1 MINQLKLL
9 VMKTL
14 LQILILNLTCI
25 GAVAQNGFNQYT
37 VVGSAPISCKETA
50 LMVDN
55 IGTKWI
61 GYSSSFSV
69 ANVGLLK
76 HDGISYSFFN
86 STSAIPFYS
95 YSVTAIAQDGSGNLW
110 IGSELGLT
118 KFNGSSF
125 TIYNTTNGLPSNLIK
140 CVEII
145 GGLIYVGTNN
155 GISRFDGVSFTNY
168 NVANGKL
175 PNDTINCIKKESSSI
190 LWLGGINRLT
200 QFNYSVGSITSSYST
215 HIISPS
221 TGSINCVYI
230 DATANKW
237 LGTSLV
243 GVLKYNG
250 ISFTNV
256 KLLYEIIG
264 SSIPNNILDIC
275 TGVNNG
281 VSFKTNN
288 INMFGTTLPIGIIEL
303 ADNKKVFQYY
313 NSNIFNR
320 IGDYFEN
327 QSGSIV
333 YTNTGQGI
341 PNCYGIFNKTL
352 HFTYDAVIPSS
363 NTCVTSNN
371 YKFLEI
377 NNVKAGIANRGDMHW
392 DIGGN
397 QTAAYEVPKGSGL
410 HADFCDGLWIGG
422 YDAGG
427 QLHQSTQTYRQ
438 SGSEFWPGP
447 LDTTS
452 GFADVFS
459 SNTYDKIWKVT
470 YTDINDFI
478 IAFNNGNLASG
489 AFVPTN
495 DILTWPAHGTGNNA
509 RQLAPFVDG
518 NGDGIYNP
526 YDGDY
531 PKIKGDQALY
541 FIFNNNFPSHGP
553 TTCNKMGL
561 EIQAMAYAYGCPA
574 TLLGKPELGLT
585 TFYDYKII
593 NRSYKNYHDM
603 YIGLF
608 SDVDLGYYKDDFIG
622 CNVTGNYGFAYNG
635 DTLDESVGESS
646 GYMNNIPA
654 SAHAI
659 LKGPKA
665 NLFDGIDNDNDGIID
680 EPNEECKLN
689 KFVFFNNNFPGVTNI
704 TTDPSNCYD
713 AYDYLRGIWKDGTPF
728 TCGGYAYGGTIPTN
742 WAYPGDPTLPG
753 VSTDPANLC
762 GYWKEMALAGDRR
775 FIISS
780 GPFNLNSGQM
790 QEIEYAVVTSFDS
803 SIINNNLIAVTK
815 LKSDVL
821 KINNFYN
828 LLTKPSC
835 LYPIIIGINELL
847 KQDDFYVFP
856 NPTAE
861 TLSIKV
867 NIEGLTKVNYEI
879 FDVLGKSIVKNENH
893 DLSNFN
899 LNVSDFK
906 SGIYFLR
913 LQVNNSFVV
922 KKFVKN

>member
-1 MINQLKLL
+1 
-9 VMKTL
+9 MKTL
-14 LQILILNLTCI
+14 LQILILNLTCF
-25 GAVAQNGFNQYT
+25 GAVAQNGFDQYI
-37 VVGSAPISCKETA
+37 VAGSAPPICKETA

-55 IGTKWI
+55 IGVKWI
-61 GYSSSFSV
+61 GYTSNSSV

-76 HDGISYSFFN
+76 HNGISYSFYNSASAVPFN
-86 STSAIPFYS
+86 S
-95 YSVTAIAQDGSGNLW
+95 YSVTAISQDALGNIW

-125 TIYNTTNGLPSNLIK
+125 TTYNTTNGLPSNFIK
-140 CVEII
+140 CVEIV

-155 GISRFDGVSFTNY
+155 GLSRFDGISFTNY

-175 PNDTINCIKKESSSI
+175 SNDTINCIKTESSTI
-190 LWLGGINRLT
+190 LWLGGVNRLT
-200 QFNYSVGSITSSYST
+200 KFNYT
-215 HIISPS
+215 
-221 TGSINCVYI
+221 TGSIISSFTTTVIALSTGAINCIYI
-230 DATANKW
+230 DASNNKW
-237 LGTSLV
+237 LGTSTV
-243 GVLKYNG
+243 GVLKYNN
-250 ISFTNV
+250 ILFTNANS
-256 KLLYEIIG
+256 LYEIYG
-264 SSIPNNILDIC
+264 SIIPNKVLDIC

-281 VSFKTNN
+281 VAFKTNEN
-288 INMFGTTLPIGIIEL
+288 TMFGATLPIGIIEL

-313 NSNIFNR
+313 TSNPYIR

-333 YTNTGQGI
+333 YTTTGQGI

-352 HFTYDAVIPSS
+352 HFTYDAIVLSG
-363 NTCVTSNN
+363 NTHVTSNN
-371 YKFLEI
+371 YKFLDI

-392 DIGGN
+392 ELGRDG
-397 QTAAYEVPKGSGL
+397 QAAYEVPKGSGL
-410 HADFCDGLWIGG
+410 HTDFCDGLWIGG
-422 YDAGG
+422 YNAGG
-427 QLHQSTQTYRQ
+427 QLYQTSQTYRQ

-447 LDTTS
+447 LDTTT

-459 SNTYDKIWKVT
+459 SNTYDKIWKVS

-509 RQLAPFVDG
+509 KQLAPFVDG

-561 EIQAMAYAYGCPA
+561 EIHAMAYAYGCPA
-574 TLLGKPELGLT
+574 TLAGKPELGLT
-585 TFYDYKII
+585 TFYDYKLI
-593 NRSYKNYHDM
+593 NRSINNYHDM

-608 SDVDLGYYKDDFIG
+608 SDVDLGYYKDDYIG

-635 DTLDESVGESS
+635 DTLDETAGGTS
-646 GYMNNIPA
+646 GYLNYIPA

-665 NLFDGIDNDNDGIID
+665 NLFDGIDNDNNGIID

-689 KFVFFNNNFPGVTNI
+689 KFVFFNNSFAGVSSI

-728 TCGGYAYGGTIPTN
+728 TCGGYAYGGTVTTN
-742 WAYPGDPTLPG
+742 WAFPGDPTLPG

-762 GYWKEMALAGDRR
+762 GYWKETGSSGDRR
-775 FIISS
+775 FIVSS

-790 QEIEYAVVTSFDS
+790 QEVEYAVVNSFDS
-803 SIINNNLIAVTK
+803 SVINNNLIAVTK

-828 LLTKPSC
+828 LITKPTC

-847 KQDDFYVFP
+847 KQNDFYLFP
-856 NPTAE
+856 NPTSE
-861 TLSIKV
+861 TITIKA
-867 NIEGLTKVNYEI
+867 NTEGVSKVNYEL
-879 FDVLGKSIVKNENH
+879 FDVLGKSILKNEAH
-893 DLSNFN
+893 DLDNFTINVSNF
-899 LNVSDFK
+899 K
-906 SGIYFLR
+906 PGIYFLR
-913 LQVNNSFVV
+913 LQVNNSYII